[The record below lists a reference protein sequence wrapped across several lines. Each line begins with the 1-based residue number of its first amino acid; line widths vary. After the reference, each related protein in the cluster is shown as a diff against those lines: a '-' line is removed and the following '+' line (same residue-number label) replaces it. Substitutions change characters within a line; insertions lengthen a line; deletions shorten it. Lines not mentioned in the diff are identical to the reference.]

1 MEDKIDIE
9 KLAEQNKTLYD
20 AVPLRLGIAAILSLP
35 ISYFCFKDGVVLFG
49 YAFFFGALI
58 FSIIGLGL
66 IRQNKNENIVLS
78 RQQVQK
84 FKVAKIL
91 LLIALVINILFLL
104 LFCLLVIS
112 KN

>member
-9 KLAEQNKTLYD
+9 ELSEQNKTPYD
-20 AVPLRLGIAAILSLP
+20 AVPLRLGIAALVSLP
-35 ISYFCFKDGVVLFG
+35 LSYFFFQDGVALFG

-58 FSIIGLGL
+58 FAIIGLGL
-66 IRQNKNENIVLS
+66 IRQYKNENLVLS
-78 RQQVQK
+78 PQQLQK

-91 LLIALVINILFLL
+91 LVVALVVNLSLLL